1 MLRSVCFY
9 LPLVIVFSLSTHG
22 RSQENITL
30 AHSAIADSSETTDK
44 SGSERRLFYI
54 ERNKNANLV
63 IYEAGVK
70 SDGSLHSEDP
80 VIVYWLMN
88 EEDGQRED
96 LNRFER
102 KRAYGFDSEILA
114 KDSVLLE
121 LKVDINRDVVV
132 RRVGDNFKA
141 VTIIEGKK
149 ASLDRIYIMAD
160 ESGWRPDVQYLELF
174 GKDLNTEEDLYEKY
188 LP

>member
-1 MLRSVCFY
+1 MLRSVFFY
-9 LPLVIVFSLSTHG
+9 LLLVIIFSLSTHG
-22 RSQENITL
+22 RSQENSTL
-30 AHSAIADSSETTDK
+30 AHSAIADSNETTDK
-44 SGSERRLFYI
+44 SSPEGRLFYI

-63 IYEAGVK
+63 IYDAQVE
-70 SDGSLHSEDP
+70 SNGSLHSEDP
-80 VIVYWLMN
+80 VIVYWLLN
-88 EEDGQRED
+88 EKDGSRED

-102 KRAYGFDSEILA
+102 KRAYGFDSEVLA

-121 LKVDINRDVVV
+121 LKVDIKRDVVIS
-132 RRVGDNFKA
+132 RVGDNFKA

-160 ESGWRPDVQYLELF
+160 ESGWRPDVQYLELY
-174 GKDLNTEEDLYEKY
+174 GKDLSTGEDLYEKC

>member
-9 LPLVIVFSLSTHG
+9 LPLVIIFSLSTHG

-30 AHSAIADSSETTDK
+30 SHLAIADSSETTNK
-44 SGSERRLFYI
+44 SSSARHLFYI
-54 ERNKNANLV
+54 ERNKNANIV
-63 IYEAGVK
+63 IYEAQVE
-70 SDGSLHSEDP
+70 SDGSLHSKDP
-80 VIVYWLMN
+80 VLVYWLMN
-88 EEDGQRED
+88 EEDGRRQD

-102 KRAYGFDSEILA
+102 KRAYGFDSELLA

-121 LKVDINRDVVV
+121 LKVDIKRDVVV
-132 RRVGDNFKA
+132 SRVGDNFKA

-160 ESGWRPDVQYLELF
+160 ESGWRPDVQYLELY
-174 GKDLNTEEDLYEKY
+174 GKDLSTGEDLYEKC

>member
-1 MLRSVCFY
+1 MLRSIYFY
-9 LPLVIVFSLSTHG
+9 LLLIIVFSLTIQG
-22 RSQENITL
+22 RSEENSTL
-30 AHSAIADSSETTDK
+30 THSAIVDSSETTDK
-44 SGSERRLFYI
+44 GSPEGRLFYI

-63 IYEAGVK
+63 IYEVQVEAN
-70 SDGSLHSEDP
+70 GSLHKEDP
-80 VIVYWLMN
+80 IIVYWLMN
-88 EEDGQRED
+88 EKDGSRED

-102 KRAYGFDSEILA
+102 KRAYGFDSELLA

-121 LKVDINRDVVV
+121 LKVDINRDVVIS
-132 RRVGDNFKA
+132 RVGDNFKA

-160 ESGWRPDVQYLELF
+160 ESKLPPDVQYLELF
-174 GKDLNTEEDLYEKY
+174 GKDLYTEEDLYEKC

>member
-9 LPLVIVFSLSTHG
+9 LPLVIVFFLSTHG
-22 RSQENITL
+22 RSQENSTL
-30 AHSAIADSSETTDK
+30 AHLAIADSSETTDK
-44 SGSERRLFYI
+44 SGSARRLFYI
-54 ERNKNANLV
+54 ERNKNANIV
-63 IYEAGVK
+63 IYEAQVE
-70 SDGSLHSEDP
+70 SDGSLRSEDP
-80 VIVYWLMN
+80 VIAYWLMN
-88 EEDGQRED
+88 EEDGHRQD

-102 KRAYGFDSEILA
+102 KRAYGFDSELLA

-121 LKVDINRDVVV
+121 LKADIKRDVVV
-132 RRVGDNFKA
+132 SRVGDNFKA

-160 ESGWRPDVQYLELF
+160 ESGFRPDVQYLELF
-174 GKDLNTEEDLYEKY
+174 GKDLYTEEDLYEKS